1 MSRQI
6 INLTKQTLTY
16 GLGNILTRFI
26 TFLLLP
32 LFTNILTPEEYGLA
46 TLVFVF
52 LGFMNIIYHYG
63 MDSAFL
69 RSFGDAKDENT
80 KRRLFSTAIWLS
92 LGTGFTFS
100 LLIYT
105 FSGSLSSLLLKN
117 TQYIN
122 LFQLAAGILL
132 FDAVAHVP
140 FALLRMKE
148 KAITFIIIKLINVVT
163 TLGLNIYLIAIVK
176 TGISGIFLSAFIAS
190 VITAI
195 IVYSV
200 TISSLRFNFSLILV
214 KDYLKFGLPFVP
226 AGLASIMMETIDRYI
241 IEHLKDTATVGLY
254 SAGYKL
260 GIFMLLITTAFN
272 YAWQPFFLRI
282 GNTKEAKPLFAR
294 IFTYYILGTLFVWI
308 TFSAFIHEI
317 IRFKFFGFS
326 ILGPSFYDSEI
337 IIPVVLLAYIFQGV
351 YLNFMPGIYFEKKT
365 HYIPLLTFSGALVN
379 IGLNFVLIPLL
390 GIMGAAVATLVGYVV
405 MALLTFPISQK
416 LFRIHY
422 EWWRIIKVIFSACV
436 ATTFIIILGPF
447 ILVKLLGIVIF
458 IVIIFIINT
467 LTNNEKS
474 AIKKFLNKIQNK

>member
-16 GLGNILTRFI
+16 GLGNILTRLI

-117 TQYIN
+117 TQYVN

-132 FDAVAHVP
+132 FDAAAHVP

-163 TLGLNIYLIAIVK
+163 TLGLNIYLIAILK

-282 GNTKEAKPLFAR
+282 GNTKETKPLFAR

-308 TFSAFIHEI
+308 TLSAFIHEI
-317 IRFKFFGFS
+317 IRFQFFGFS
-326 ILGPSFYDSEI
+326 IIGPSFYDSEI

-351 YLNFMPGIYFEKKT
+351 YLNFMPGIYFKKKT

-379 IGLNFVLIPLL
+379 IGLNFILIPLL
-390 GIMGAAVATLVGYVV
+390 GIMGAAVATLAGYIV
-405 MALLTFPISQK
+405 MASITFPVTQK
-416 LFRIHY
+416 LFFIPY
-422 EWWRIIKVIFSACV
+422 EWGRIIKLAIS
-436 ATTFIIILGPF
+436 T
-447 ILVKLLGIVIF
+447 GIAMF
-458 IVIIFIINT
+458 VIISFNESNVLQFIGILIFLILPFLLNT
-467 LTNNEKS
+467 YSDEELS
-474 AIKKFLNKIQNK
+474 QIKRLFKFGKKH

>member
-32 LFTNILTPEEYGLA
+32 LFTNLLTPEEYGLA

-63 MDSAFL
+63 IDSAFL
-69 RSFGDAKDENT
+69 RSFGEAKDKDS

-105 FSGSLSSLLLKN
+105 FSGSISAILLKD
-117 TQYIN
+117 TQYVNI
-122 LFQLAAGILL
+122 FRLAAGVLL
-132 FDAVAHVP
+132 FDSAAHVP

-163 TLGLNIYLIAIVK
+163 TLGLNIYFIAVVK

-190 VITAI
+190 VITVI

-241 IEHLKDTATVGLY
+241 IEHLKGTATVGLY

-282 GNTKEAKPLFAR
+282 GNTKEAKPVFAR
-294 IFTYYILGTLFVWI
+294 VFTYYILGTLFVWI
-308 TFSAFIHEI
+308 TLSAFIHEI
-317 IRFKFFGFS
+317 VRFKLFGFS
-326 ILGPSFYDSEI
+326 IIGPSFYDSEI

-365 HYIPLLTFSGALVN
+365 HYILLFTFSGALVN
-379 IGLNFVLIPLL
+379 ICLNFVLIPRF
-390 GIMGAAVATLVGYVV
+390 GIMGSAVATLAGYVT
-405 MALLTFPISQK
+405 MALITFPVTQK
-416 LFRIHY
+416 LFKVPY
-422 EWWRIIKVIFSACV
+422 EWSQIFKIVLSSIIAIYTIIHFGNSLSYKFLSVLIFL
-436 ATTFIIILGPF
+436 ILILFMNFP
-447 ILVKLLGIVIF
+447 LVKTKVKYLF
-458 IVIIFIINT
+458 
-467 LTNNEKS
+467 K
-474 AIKKFLNKIQNK
+474 